1 MRQLRRRLGL
11 IKPLRDERGAM
22 AVEASVAL
30 PVFLFVLLF
39 LILMI
44 RMATAQMVL
53 QDTASQVVR
62 QSAAHIYPAALAAER
77 LPGSLSAVPTLPQI
91 ELGEIGPVAAELAEY
106 LPEPA
111 GALVS
116 GALNGDWRP
125 LQNMAATELGRGLVM
140 PVVNEL
146 AEDTEL
152 QTERIG
158 LRELSLPDIQT
169 REHPYFTVVLDY
181 DFPLGLPFTK
191 QSITLTATARERV
204 WLSDSASAKVHTGG
218 TEEQSELRIIA
229 IEPSPVRPGRKARVI
244 ASAAPNQAVSLT
256 VIYKS
261 GTSRA
266 KHLGQATADEHGI
279 VTWEW
284 HVSGNTTSGTWE
296 VQVEDS
302 SGAAVSGH
310 FIVAR
315 MDEG

>member
-1 MRQLRRRLGL
+1 
-11 IKPLRDERGAM
+11 M
-22 AVEASVAL
+22 ALEASVSL
-30 PVFLFVLLF
+30 PMFLFVLLF
-39 LILMI
+39 LICMI
-44 RMATAQMVL
+44 RMVTAQMVL

-62 QSAAHIYPAALAAER
+62 QTAAHIYPAALAAEG
-77 LPGSLSAVPTLPQI
+77 LSGSLPAIPQLPLI

-111 GALVS
+111 GSLVS

-125 LQNMAATELGRGLVM
+125 LQNLAATELGRGLVM
-140 PVVNEL
+140 PVVNRL
-146 AEDTEL
+146 AEDTVLE
-152 QTERIG
+152 TERID

-169 REHPYFTVVLDY
+169 REHPYLTAALDY
-181 DFPLGLPFTK
+181 NFPLGLPFTK

-229 IEPSPVRPGRKARVI
+229 IEPSPVRPGRTARVI
-244 ASAAPNQAVSLT
+244 ASAAPNQTVSLT

-266 KHLGQATADEHGI
+266 RNLGEATADEHGV

-296 VQVEDS
+296 IQVADS
-302 SGAAVSGH
+302 RGAAVGGH